1 MYFRYRIYKK
11 CIPATICSFGG
22 GAFVAGGIVIAVSSV
37 MEKDFGAV
45 AAGVLLALV
54 GAGLYVLADKIA
66 DRKMN
71 KLAEKEAIKAAIKAE
86 AEAKKAASNV
96 CPHCGTTLAPDDV
109 FCYNCGTK
117 RS

>member
-1 MYFRYRIYKK
+1 MYFRYRVYKK

-22 GAFVAGGIVIAVSSV
+22 GAFVAGGIAIAVASV

-45 AAGVLLALV
+45 AAGIVLAFA
-54 GAGLYVLADKIA
+54 GAGLYMLADKIA

-71 KLAEKEAIKAAIKAE
+71 KIAEKEAKKTKTEVIKT
-86 AEAKKAASNV
+86 ASNI
-96 CPHCGTTLAPDDV
+96 CPHCGTTLDPDDV